1 MRIVYIVIFVL
12 ASLFVSGSTVLSVK
26 RAGDTG
32 YEIEGLSKAGF
43 LGKEFSKL
51 ILGVVTAYISVL
63 LLDLAIQGLSVLFL
77 RWF

>member
-1 MRIVYIVIFVL
+1 MRLVYVIIFVL

-26 RAGDTG
+26 RAGDVG

-51 ILGVVTAYISVL
+51 ILGVLTAYVSVL
-63 LLDLAIQGLSVLFL
+63 LLDLAIQGLSILFL